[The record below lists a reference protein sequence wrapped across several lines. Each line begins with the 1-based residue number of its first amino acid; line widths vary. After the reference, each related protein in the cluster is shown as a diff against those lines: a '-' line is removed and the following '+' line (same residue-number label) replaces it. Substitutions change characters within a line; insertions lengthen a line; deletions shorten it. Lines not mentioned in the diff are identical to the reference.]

1 MGGIL
6 KKLIF
11 FYLFIKISKKFGVGV
26 IKFTLASNNFLDDY
40 VLNCEF
46 CSICKISNGA
56 YKFWKD
62 AISASYQ
69 NSRTVFLHKKTI
81 PQKYRY
87 AIKSCSN
94 LDGFVLA
101 SAFCSFSGM
110 ASSHLVASNGSNLH
124 SLLEIKMV
132 DKFKFVNLKKLYD
145 DLGLAY
151 SAHIY
156 IEKCKYFSPTPFEK
170 RIKITDTLCLGYY

>member
-1 MGGIL
+1 M
-6 KKLIF
+6 
-11 FYLFIKISKKFGVGV
+11 V
-26 IKFTLASNNFLDDY
+26 KFTLSSNNFLDDY

-69 NSRTVFLHKKTI
+69 NSRTVFLHKKSI
-81 PQKYRY
+81 PPKYQY

-101 SAFCSFSGM
+101 SAFCSFSGV

-124 SLLEIKMV
+124 NLLEIKMV

-151 SAHIY
+151 SVHIY

>member
-1 MGGIL
+1 MRN
-6 KKLIF
+6 
-11 FYLFIKISKKFGVGV
+11 FGVKV
-26 IKFTLASNNFLDDY
+26 VKFTLSSNSFLDDY

-46 CSICKISNGA
+46 STICKISNGA
-56 YKFWKD
+56 YKFWKN
-62 AISASYQ
+62 IVVASYQ
-69 NSRTVFLHKKTI
+69 DSRTIFLHKKSI
-81 PQKYRY
+81 PIKYQY
-87 AIKSCSN
+87 ALKSCAN

-101 SAFCSFSGM
+101 SAFCSFTGV
-110 ASSHLVASNGSNLH
+110 ANSHLVASNGSNLH
-124 SLLEIKMV
+124 DILEIKMV

-151 SAHIY
+151 STYIY

>member
-1 MGGIL
+1 MG
-6 KKLIF
+6 KLIF

-26 IKFTLASNNFLDDY
+26 IKFTLASNNFLNDY

-145 DLGLAY
+145 EADKALYQAKHNGRNCIVY
-151 SAHIY
+151 KGSVY
-156 IEKCKYFSPTPFEK
+156 G
-170 RIKITDTLCLGYY
+170 RIRNGATKVSTV